1 MGSTRLNR
9 ESNLTFRLLGTTSVC
24 AVMLALSGL
33 LVGCGGSYG
42 AANAAAPPAMTNPP
56 ANVGAPVT
64 IGITDAP
71 ADRVLSFELKIASV
85 TLLQSDGTSVPL
97 INAPREVEV
106 THLSGTTE
114 AFAKLTIPPGTYTS
128 ANIVV
133 AAAEVIFLD
142 ANNKQVKKEFSNLNA
157 TVSVPL
163 SPALVVAN
171 APLVLILDANV
182 ASSVSIDPQAGTV
195 TVNPSFTL
203 KPTALP
209 PAGQEN
215 EEDPDDGQLEH
226 IVGQVTNVSGSS
238 FTIMQGQSGM
248 SLTFST
254 DANTHLDD
262 FSSLASLTVGAVVR
276 VEAHTLQDGSLLATE
291 VELLS
296 GDEQGEDHGDGE
308 NLQGLISAITGSPVT
323 SFMLLVHDGSGK
335 QMNTGMMGSSA
346 TVSVSSNTDFRV
358 DDGGLDLSGLT
369 VPAFS
374 AATLSIAQEVEID
387 NDSSNAAGG
396 TVAARRIKLEQQ
408 ALMGTVSNSSGNQF
422 TLTVADDSAFAMLT
436 GMKTVTVVT
445 SSKTDRGNNVSTS
458 DSSLVK
464 VRGLLFF
471 DPAQKNYTIVAKRL
485 RNDN

>member
-9 ESNLTFRLLGTTSVC
+9 SKTMFRLLGKTAVWGVTVFLC
-24 AVMLALSGL
+24 AV
-33 LVGCGGSYG
+33 LVACGGSYG
-42 AANAAAPPAMTNPP
+42 ANSAQAAPPASTNPP

-85 TLLQSDGTSVPL
+85 SLTQSDGTSVPL

-114 AFAKLTIPPGTYTS
+114 AFAKLNIPAGTYNS
-128 ANIVV
+128 ATIVV

-142 ANNKQVKKEFSNLNA
+142 ANNKQVEKEFPNLNA

-163 SPALVVAN
+163 TPALVVAST
-171 APLVLILDANV
+171 PLVLILDANV
-182 ASSVSIDPQAGTV
+182 ASSVTIDPLTGNV
-195 TVNPSFTL
+195 TVNPVFTL
-203 KPTALP
+203 NPTALP

-215 EEDPDDGQLEH
+215 QEDPDDGQLEH
-226 IVGQVTNVSGSS
+226 IVGQVTNISGTS
-238 FTIMQGQSGM
+238 FSIMQGQSSM

-262 FSSLASLTVGAVVR
+262 FSALTSLTVGAVVR

-308 NLQGLISAITGSPVT
+308 NLEGLITATTDSPVT
-323 SFMLLVHDGSGK
+323 SFMLLVQDGSGK
-335 QMNTGMMGSSA
+335 QMNAGMMGSSA
-346 TVSVSSNTDFRV
+346 TVNVSSNTDFRV
-358 DDGGLDLSGLT
+358 DDGGLDLSGLSL
-369 VPAFS
+369 PAFS
-374 AATLSIAQEVEID
+374 AATLSIAQQVEID
-387 NDSSNAAGG
+387 NDSSSAGT

-408 ALMGTVSNSSGNQF
+408 ALVGTVSNSSGNQF

-436 GMKTVTVVT
+436 GVNTVSVVT
-445 SSKTDRGNNVSTS
+445 SSKTDGGNNVSVS
-458 DSSLVK
+458 DSSIVK

-471 DPAQKNYTIVAKRL
+471 DPAQKSYTLVAKRL
-485 RNDN
+485 RNDH